1 MALILRRMSKISML
15 VGGALVVAAMIFAV
29 MTQTTGT
36 APVSA
41 QTSPAARTA
50 TPAAAAP
57 AATAARTATPAAAAP
72 AATAA
77 RTATPAAAPGK
88 LPANGDST
96 TFPAVL
102 IALLGA
108 GLIGLGLT
116 ARYTIGKSR
125 A

>member
-1 MALILRRMSKISML
+1 ML
-15 VGGALVVAAMIFAV
+15 LGGALVVAALIFVAAL
-29 MTQTTGT
+29 QNSGT
-36 APVSA
+36 VGVSA
-41 QTSPAARTA
+41 QASPTARPGTPAAAAATPAAARTA

-57 AATAARTATPAAAAP
+57 
-72 AATAA
+72 TAA

-108 GLIGLGLT
+108 GLIGVGLT
-116 ARYTIGKSR
+116 ARYTFGKSR

>member
-1 MALILRRMSKISML
+1 MALNLRRMSKISML
-15 VGGALVVAAMIFAV
+15 VGGALVVAAMIFVVAAS
-29 MTQTTGT
+29 TSGT
-36 APVSA
+36 AGVSA
-41 QTSPAARTA
+41 QASPAARTA
-50 TPAAAAP
+50 TPVGP
-57 AATAARTATPAAAAP
+57 VATATVVRTATPAATAP
-72 AATAA
+72 AAA